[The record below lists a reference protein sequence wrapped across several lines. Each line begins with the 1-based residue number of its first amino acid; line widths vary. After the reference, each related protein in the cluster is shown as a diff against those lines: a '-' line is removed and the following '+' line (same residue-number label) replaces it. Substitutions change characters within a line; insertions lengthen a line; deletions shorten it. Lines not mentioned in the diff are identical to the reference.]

1 VIMAVEE
8 ASFAMVTHEGLGGAS
23 RGSGGFGHTGT

>member
-1 VIMAVEE
+1 LAVVE
-8 ASFAMVTHEGLGGAS
+8 ANFAMVTHEGLGGAS